1 MPSAA
6 KRPPRKQSARRP
18 QTAKTRVDHPVV
30 GVGASAGGLEA
41 FTELL
46 KHLPADTGM
55 GFVLVQHLDPEH
67 ESSLTEILARHS
79 PMPVREV
86 TDGTQIEPDHVYIIP
101 PGKRMTV
108 EDRVLKLEPR
118 GEGYSSYHTID
129 AFFGSLAVDCESGCI
144 GVVLSGTANDGTVGL
159 EEIKA
164 AGGITFAQDERSA
177 AQPSMP
183 LNAVASGCVDYV
195 MTPSDIAE
203 QLARLARHPFL
214 AAAATIGDKP
224 SDAGSYRSV
233 KESLRRV
240 TGLDLDAYKDKT
252 LHRRVQRRMAMGECA
267 SLDDYAAKLKREPE
281 EAHALYQDFLIHVT
295 SFFRNSTA
303 FDEFQ
308 HSALPA
314 LAGKLD
320 KGEPLRCWSVGCST
334 GQEPYSIAMAFVE
347 FCEDTDRE
355 LRLQVFATDINE
367 TVLAKARA
375 GFFPKSVM
383 GDVSPKRL
391 KRFFDEVEGG
401 YQVKQALRDMVIF
414 ARQNV
419 LADPPFSRLDLV
431 VCRNM
436 LIYFAREAQK
446 EILPM
451 LHYALKPGGML
462 WLGESENIGAV
473 PDGFTARDK
482 KHRFFTRNEG
492 RARVRFPMKRSGRSA
507 PAGDRSAAYDGGRA
521 IDLQREA
528 DRAIALR
535 YAPPAVL
542 VDENGEVVQF
552 RGETGPFLK
561 PAPGKPTTN
570 LLKLL
575 REGLLMPV
583 RAALNQARKQ
593 KATVRRDNL
602 QVGQNGRTA
611 QVEIEVI
618 PLRAAPGHFLV
629 VFETSDDHGA
639 APAVAPIAPP
649 ISESESARN
658 RRLLQELSDTRDYL
672 RSVIERADAAG
683 EELLSTSE
691 EAQAANE
698 ELQSSNEELETWKE
712 ELQAANEELQTL
724 NEELHNRNR
733 EVNTLGADLINLV
746 ASIEIPIVVLNSEQK
761 VRRSTA
767 AADRVLNVSDR
778 DIGRSIHDIRLRVD
792 LPELLPLIEE
802 VGRIGEPREHETAD
816 RHGHWYALRV
826 HPYKIEN
833 EIDGVVVA
841 LIDLDAQKRAETELR
856 DTVNDLKVFA
866 YSIDHDMR
874 TPIRGLRSV
883 ARRLRAQHSSK
894 LDAEAREYL
903 RQIDTSAT
911 RLERLLRDV
920 STYAHL
926 LESRP
931 ALNEVNLSH
940 VARELIVTTLDWQA
954 PHADVRI
961 VGELPPV
968 LGSEGFLHQCLT
980 NLIGNAVKFVGPGV
994 TPVVRVSAELS
1005 EEGDSVRIWVD
1016 DNGVGVAL
1024 EQRDSLF
1031 NVEDRGPMSG
1041 GVGMGLNIVRKAAER
1056 MNGKVGYEPKPRGG
1070 SRFWIELKAA
1080 SPA

>member
-1 MPSAA
+1 M
-6 KRPPRKQSARRP
+6 
-18 QTAKTRVDHPVV
+18 V
-30 GVGASAGGLEA
+30 GIGASAGGLEA

-46 KHLPADTGM
+46 KHLPGDIGM

-67 ESSLTEILARHS
+67 ESALTEILARHT

-86 TDGTQIEPDHVYIIP
+86 TDGTKIESNHVYIIA

-108 EDRVLKLEPR
+108 ENRVLMLEPR

-129 AFFGSLAVDCESGCI
+129 AFFGSLAADCESRCM

-183 LNAVASGCVDYV
+183 RNAVASGCVDYV
-195 MTPSDIAE
+195 MPPSEIAE
-203 QLARLARHPFL
+203 QLTHLARHPFL
-214 AAAATIGDKP
+214 TATSANDKP
-224 SDAGSYRSV
+224 DDADSYRSV
-233 KESLRRV
+233 KDNLRRV

-252 LHRRVQRRMAMGECA
+252 LHRRVQRRMAMSGCA
-267 SLDDYAAKLKREPE
+267 TLADYAAKLKREPE

-295 SFFRNSTA
+295 GFFRNPTA

-314 LAGKLD
+314 LAEKLD

-347 FCEDTDRE
+347 FCEDTGRE

-367 TVLAKARA
+367 KVLAKARA

-383 GDVSPKRL
+383 GDVSPERL
-391 KRFFDEVEGG
+391 KRFFDEVEDG
-401 YQVKQALRDMVIF
+401 YQVKQKLRDMVIF

-436 LIYFAREAQK
+436 LIYFDRDAQK

-462 WLGESENIGAV
+462 WLGESENVGAV

-482 KHRFFTRNEG
+482 KHRFFTRDEG
-492 RARVRFPMKRSGRSA
+492 RARVRFPLKRSGRSA

-535 YAPPAVL
+535 YAPAAVL
-542 VDENGEVVQF
+542 VDESGEVVQF

-561 PAPGKPTTN
+561 LAPGKPTTN
-570 LLKLL
+570 LLKML

-583 RAALNQARKQ
+583 RAALGDARKK
-593 KATVRRDNL
+593 KATVRREDL

-611 QVEIEVI
+611 QLDVEVI

-639 APAVAPIAPP
+639 SPAAVAPLPP

-658 RRLLQELSDTRDYL
+658 RRLLQELADTRDYL
-672 RSVIERADAAG
+672 RSVIERADASG

-733 EVNTLGADLINLV
+733 EVNTLGADLFNLV
-746 ASIEIPIVVLNSEQK
+746 ASIDIPIVVLNSEQK

-778 DIGRSIHDIRLRVD
+778 DIGRSIHDIRMRVD
-792 LPELLPLIEE
+792 LPELLPLIDE
-802 VGRIGEPREHETAD
+802 VNRLGEPREHETQD

-826 HPYKIEN
+826 HPYKIED

-841 LIDLDAQKRAETELR
+841 LIDMDAQKRAEAELR

-911 RLERLLRDV
+911 RLEQLLRDV
-920 STYAHL
+920 SIYAHL

-931 ALNEVNLSH
+931 ALDEVDLDRL
-940 VARELIVTTLDWQA
+940 ARELIVTTLDWQA

-961 VGELPPV
+961 VGELPSV

-994 TPVVRVSAELS
+994 TPVVRVSAER
-1005 EEGDSVRIWVD
+1005 DDDTVRVWVD

-1024 EQRDSLF
+1024 ERRDTLF
-1031 NVEDRGPMSG
+1031 NVEDRGPTGG

-1070 SRFWIELKAA
+1070 SRFWIELKAT
-1080 SPA
+1080 PTD

>member
-6 KRPPRKQSARRP
+6 KRPPRKKAARRP
-18 QTAKTRVDHPVV
+18 SNAKTRVDHPVV
-30 GVGASAGGLEA
+30 GIGASAGGLEA

-55 GFVLVQHLDPEH
+55 GFVLVQHLDPDH
-67 ESSLTEILARHS
+67 PSALTDILSRQS

-86 TDGTQIEPDHVYIIP
+86 TDDTRIERDHVYVIP

-108 EDRVLKLEPR
+108 KDGVLKLAPR
-118 GEGYSSYHTID
+118 GKGYSSFHTID
-129 AFFGSLAVDCESGCI
+129 AFFGSLAEDFESGAF

-159 EEIKA
+159 GEIKA

-177 AQPSMP
+177 AHAAMP
-183 LNAVASGCVDYV
+183 RNAAATGCVDYV
-195 MTPSDIAE
+195 MPPARIAE
-203 QLARLARHPFL
+203 QLARLAHHPL
-214 AAAATIGDKP
+214 LTSTERSRGVP
-224 SDAGSYRSV
+224 SDDDASYRAV
-233 KESLRRV
+233 KDNLRRV
-240 TGLDLDAYKDKT
+240 TGLDLDAYKDNT
-252 LHRRVQRRMAMGECA
+252 LQRRVQRRVAMCGCETLA
-267 SLDDYAAKLKREPE
+267 DYVDKLKSDADEV
-281 EAHALYQDFLIHVT
+281 HTLYQDFLINVT
-295 SFFRNSTA
+295 SFFRDAAA
-303 FDEFQ
+303 FDAFQ

-314 LAGKLD
+314 LADNLD

-347 FCEDTDRE
+347 FCEDTGRD
-355 LRLQVFATDINE
+355 LRLQIFATDLNE
-367 TVLAKARA
+367 AVLSRARV
-375 GFFPKSVM
+375 GFFPDAVV

-391 KRFFDEVEGG
+391 RRFFDKVEDG
-401 YQVKQALRDMVIF
+401 YQVKQTLRDMVIF

-419 LADPPFSRLDLV
+419 LTDPPFSRLDLV
-431 VCRNM
+431 VCRNL
-436 LIYFAREAQK
+436 LIYFEQSAQQQ
-446 EILPM
+446 ILPVM
-451 LHYALKPGGML
+451 HYALKPGGML
-462 WLGESENIGAV
+462 WLGESENVGAF
-473 PDGFTARDK
+473 PDGFTPRDK
-482 KHRFFTRNEG
+482 KLRLFTRNEG
-492 RARVRFPMKRSGRSA
+492 PARVQFSLTRSNRRTSTSA
-507 PAGDRSAAYDGGRA
+507 RSAAYDGGRV

-535 YAPPAVL
+535 YAPPGVL
-542 VDENGEVVQF
+542 VDADGEVVQF

-561 PAPGKPTTN
+561 PAPGKPTNN

-575 REGLLMPV
+575 RDGLLMPV
-583 RAALNQARKQ
+583 RAALTEAHKQ
-593 KATVRRDNL
+593 KTTARRDDVRVR
-602 QVGQNGRTA
+602 QDGRTA
-611 QVEIEVI
+611 MVDIEVI

-629 VFETSDDHGA
+629 VFGSSDKRGV
-639 APAVAPIAPP
+639 APVAVAVEPP

-658 RRLLQELSDTRDYL
+658 KRLLQELSDTRDYL

-691 EAQAANE
+691 EVQAANE
-698 ELQSSNEELETWKE
+698 ELQSANEELETSKE
-712 ELQAANEELQTL
+712 ELQASNEELMTL
-724 NEELHNRNR
+724 NEELNNRNR
-733 EVNTLGADLINLV
+733 EVNILGADLINLV
-746 ASIEIPIVVLNSEQK
+746 ASIDIPIVVLNSEQK

-778 DIGRSIHDIRLRVD
+778 DIGRSIHDIRLGVE

-802 VGRIGEPREHETAD
+802 VGRIGEPRERETAD
-816 RHGHWYALRV
+816 RNGHWYALRV
-826 HPYKIEN
+826 HPYKIAD

-841 LIDLDAQKRAETELR
+841 LIDMDDQKRAEAALR
-856 DTVNDLKVFA
+856 ETVNDLKVFA

-874 TPIRGLRSV
+874 TPIRGLRSI

-926 LESRP
+926 LENRP
-931 ALNEVNLSH
+931 ALDEVNLDH

-954 PHADVRI
+954 PHADVRVI
-961 VGELPPV
+961 GELPAV
-968 LGSEGFLHQCLT
+968 LGSEGFLHQCLA
-980 NLIGNAVKFVGPGV
+980 NLISNAVKYVGPGV
-994 TPVVRVSAELS
+994 TPMVRVSAERDD
-1005 EEGDSVRIWVD
+1005 ESVRLWVE
-1016 DNGVGVAL
+1016 DNGIGIAL
-1024 EQRDSLF
+1024 GERESLF
-1031 NVEDRGPMSG
+1031 SIEDRGPMGG

-1056 MNGKVGYEPKPRGG
+1056 MGGEVGYEPKPRGG